1 MTTVYATLTPPA
13 LDPGETKG
21 SSPAYC
27 VDNIGAQG
35 RKARWRF
42 GWLAFVFGLALAVA
56 LLLAGA
62 PWWLRLV
69 VYLPFAVAG
78 VNWRQALEKT

>member
-1 MTTVYATLTPPA
+1 MTTLYLKLGTPSPE
-13 LDPGETKG
+13 PGER
-21 SSPAYC
+21 PAPGRYC
-27 VDNIGAQG
+27 VDNIGPQG
-35 RKARWRF
+35 RRVRMRF

-56 LLLAGA
+56 LLLAGVDGW
-62 PWWLRLV
+62 PRLV